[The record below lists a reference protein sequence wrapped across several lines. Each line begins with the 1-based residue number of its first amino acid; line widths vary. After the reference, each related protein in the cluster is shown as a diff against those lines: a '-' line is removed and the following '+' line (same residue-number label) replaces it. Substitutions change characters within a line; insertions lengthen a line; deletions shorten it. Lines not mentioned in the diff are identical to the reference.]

1 MTWMS
6 NMHWTHD
13 EVEPTVAGKE
23 VHMLDLRGKTAVVTG
38 ASRGIG
44 RGIARQLAEAGAA
57 RVAITYFQNEKA
69 AADTTEGLKTL
80 GTEAIAVRYDQSR
93 PEDTARLFRTVR
105 ERFGTLDVFVSN
117 ARADYERFFD
127 SPEGIG
133 LDRFEYAFASQSRA
147 FHLEV
152 GHAAQVLGTGG
163 RIVAVTYAPGSRTGS
178 WQPWVAMGSAKAAVE
193 SLVRYWAVALA
204 ARGITVNAVSPGLT
218 EGTAINSL
226 PAEVVDELR
235 AWGRSGWIPM
245 RRLTTPED
253 VGHAVVLLSTSH
265 ASYITGQVV
274 HVDGGASLMD
284 PSFPLAIQWPGV
296 AGS

>member
-1 MTWMS
+1 
-6 NMHWTHD
+6 
-13 EVEPTVAGKE
+13 
-23 VHMLDLRGKTAVVTG
+23 MLDLRGKTAVVTG

-44 RGIARQLAEAGAA
+44 RGIARQLVDAGAT
-57 RVAITYFQNEKA
+57 RVAITYFRDEGAAVETVAALA
-69 AADTTEGLKTL
+69 AAGA
-80 GTEAIAVRYDQSR
+80 EATPIRYDQSR
-93 PEDTARLFRTVR
+93 PDDIARLFRTVR

-117 ARADYERFFD
+117 ARADYDRFFE
-127 SPEGIG
+127 SPEAIA

-152 GHAAQVLGTGG
+152 RHAADLLGGGG
-163 RIVAVTYAPGSRTGS
+163 RIVAVTYAPGARTGS

-226 PAEVVDELR
+226 PADVVEQLR
-235 AWGRSGWIPM
+235 AWGRSGWTPM
-245 RRLTTPED
+245 RRLATPDD
-253 VGHAVVLLSTSH
+253 VGRAVVLLASGH
-265 ASYITGQVV
+265 AGFVTGQVL

-284 PSFPLAIQWPGV
+284 PSFPLTIQWPGV
-296 AGS
+296 AG

>member
-1 MTWMS
+1 M
-6 NMHWTHD
+6 N
-13 EVEPTVAGKE
+13 
-23 VHMLDLRGKTAVVTG
+23 DLHGKTALVTG

-44 RGIARQLAEAGAA
+44 RGIAGALARAGAS
-57 RVAITYFQNEKA
+57 RIAITYLRNEPA
-69 AADTTEGLKTL
+69 AA
-80 GTEAIAVRYDQSR
+80 EAVAMLADAGAEVVPLRYDQGDPASG
-93 PEDTARLFRTVR
+93 ARLFRSVR
-105 ERFGTLDVFVSN
+105 ERFGSLDILVSN
-117 ARADYERFFD
+117 ARADYDRFFD
-127 SPEGIG
+127 SPDAIG
-133 LDRFEYAFASQSRA
+133 LDQFDYAFASQSRA

-152 GHAAQVLGTGG
+152 KQAAELLGPGG

-204 ARGITVNAVSPGLT
+204 GRGITVNAVSPGLT
-218 EGTAINSL
+218 EGTAINGL
-226 PAEVVDELR
+226 PADVVEQLR

-253 VGHAVVLLSTSH
+253 VGQAVVLLCG
-265 ASYITGQVV
+265 AGFVTGQTL

-296 AGS
+296 AG